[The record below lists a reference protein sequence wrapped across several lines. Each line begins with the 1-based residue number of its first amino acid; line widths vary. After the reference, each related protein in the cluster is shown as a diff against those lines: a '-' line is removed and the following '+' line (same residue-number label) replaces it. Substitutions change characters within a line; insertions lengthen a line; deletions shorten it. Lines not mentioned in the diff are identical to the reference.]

1 VTQLTL
7 RIRPVKLKQS
17 IYFRVPNDIAD
28 LISLDSHADVS
39 LTLQEQDNRFLLI
52 YSVNK
57 SMIADPRRSEIIRL
71 EQSEQL
77 APITAVQRS
86 RRAENTENMSDVRE
100 P

>member
-1 VTQLTL
+1 VRWLTL

-39 LTLQEQDNRFLLI
+39 LTLQEQDDHFLLI

-57 SMIADPRRSEIIRL
+57 PMIADPRRSEIIRD
-71 EQSEQL
+71 EQSERL

-86 RRAENTENMSDVRE
+86 RRVENMENVSDARE
-100 P
+100 S